1 MRIAVDVDG
10 VLANGEDRYW
20 KGMCEANEDIVT
32 TVNQLYKDGHT
43 IIIWTARPWDNARQ
57 LKAFLTLNGVRHH
70 GIMMEKGSAD
80 VYLDDKARHITSAE
94 KLKEVANEL

>member
-10 VLANGEDRYW
+10 VLANGKDKYW
-20 KGMCEANEDIVT
+20 EEMCRANENIVKM
-32 TVNQLYKDGHT
+32 VNELYKQGHT
-43 IIIWTARPWDNARQ
+43 ILIWTARPWDNVRQ

-80 VYLDDKARHITSAE
+80 VYLDDKAHRIDSPE
-94 KLKEVANEL
+94 KLKEVANGL